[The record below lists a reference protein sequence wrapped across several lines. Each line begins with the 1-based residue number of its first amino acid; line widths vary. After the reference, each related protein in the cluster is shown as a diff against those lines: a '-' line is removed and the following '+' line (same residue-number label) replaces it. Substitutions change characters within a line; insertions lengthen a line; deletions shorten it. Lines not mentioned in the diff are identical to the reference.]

1 MVRAALKEGA
11 GQAMKKALQ
20 NRAGY
25 YWTLLARTF
34 KAWDSDHGP
43 RMGAALAYY
52 ALFSL
57 APLLIIAL
65 TVAGSFFGDTSA
77 QDEVFKQVRAHV
89 GTQGAQAVRD
99 LMGSMASFKS
109 GFLGAAA
116 SAAVLLFAA
125 SGLVSE
131 LQSGLNDIWRVEPPP
146 RPWLALLRRR
156 ALALGFVLSS
166 GFLLLL
172 ALVLSAA
179 VSVLGKYVSSLLP
192 VPEAAM
198 HAMDFALVFGV
209 TTLLFAM
216 VYKYLP
222 DTRIAWRDVWTGAGV
237 TSILLTLGNLVIGL
251 YLGKSGLTT
260 AFGAAGSLIL
270 VLVWAFYCSQLLY
283 FGAEFTRVQAQE
295 RGLAAGQRP

>member
-1 MVRAALKEGA
+1 
-11 GQAMKKALQ
+11 MKKDFGS
-20 NRAGY
+20 RAGY

-65 TVAGSFFGDTSA
+65 TVAGSFFGDSSA

-109 GFLGAAA
+109 GFLGAIA

-156 ALALGFVLSS
+156 AIALAFVFGS
-166 GFLLLL
+166 GLLLLL
-172 ALVLSAA
+172 ALVLSAG
-179 VSVLGKYVSSLLP
+179 VSVLGKYVSFLLP
-192 VPEAAM
+192 MPEAAM
-198 HAMDFALVFGV
+198 YALNFSLVFAV
-209 TTLLFAM
+209 TTLLFAL

-222 DTRIAWRDVWTGAGV
+222 DARIAWRDVWTGAGV
-237 TSILLTLGNLVIGL
+237 TAILLTLGNLVVGI
-251 YLGKSGLTT
+251 YLGKSDLTT

-283 FGAEFTRVQAQE
+283 FGAEFTRVHAQE
-295 RGLAAGQRP
+295 RGLAAGQRS